1 MTTTLQSKI
10 SVGGS
15 NYTITELLK
24 NMRNAFSKDEALR
37 WAFFIQKSFIDL
49 GYNSEIDKTMNEIL
63 ASKEIPPIVV
73 MTEECVESVLGMP
86 EAFLNYIFKKEFDQ
100 EFLRELWC
108 WIKKN
113 FIDKISYPYQYLS
126 LLLFLE
132 NHHSLLLEN
141 RQISNTAMEN
151 QIQAWFPT
159 LKVKCSADSLG
170 TYRNGYFKNDDFRYT
185 SWLNSNGEP
194 PLGYEYKRDQALSG
208 FKALNKCCNDLEL
221 YLSELII

>member
-1 MTTTLQSKI
+1 MK
-10 SVGGS
+10 G
-15 NYTITELLK
+15 
-24 NMRNAFSKDEALR
+24 AFGNDEALR
-37 WAFFIQKSFIDL
+37 WAFCIKTAFLTL
-49 GYNSEIDKTMNEIL
+49 GYNPEIDSNMNDIL
-63 ASKEIPPIVV
+63 SSKEVPFIVAV
-73 MTEECVESVLGMP
+73 PEERSDGELGMP
-86 EAFLNYIFKKEFDQ
+86 SVLVNLIFKTTFN
-100 EFLRELWC
+100 REQLKKLWC
-108 WIKKN
+108 WIKKYS
-113 FIDKISYPYQYLS
+113 IDKISYPYQYLS

-170 TYRNGYFKNDDFRYT
+170 TYRNGYFKNDDFRYA